1 MVMGGGALVV
11 FLLLIVL
18 FVWIMLRTD
27 KDKLFDAADSDYRG
41 GSYVQ
46 AIAKYNTFIEKFG
59 ADDRA
64 SLARVRIGLAKLWQA
79 TPNGANWPTALQ
91 VAQEEVNKMAVE
103 NAFKDAHSDL
113 ASLLSKIAENL
124 VAEARKKPTA
134 DLVAKARKALEMA
147 ENPRYV
153 PKELRPESKLGEA
166 RASLGIA
173 EHELARG
180 NELDKALAAM
190 QKATKESKTAD
201 AYAACGALLHQY
213 PDMTNDPRLK
223 KMLLAVSAAQQAL
236 VQTVSEAKSAAKD
249 EAQTAAIRSVT
260 LAQCD
265 AKGKVGDADGQ
276 IALAAVDGAVYG
288 LDAVTGRVLWRRM
301 VGFDAN
307 PQAATFPPT
316 PLSSEPGSDALVV
329 ATAHNELL
337 RLEAATGHLKWR
349 YVVGEPFDANPV
361 IAGDK
366 ILVATRSGKLITI
379 AAASG
384 ESKGYI
390 QFPQQLNVAPVVD
403 VRRALIYQVASHTN
417 LFILSLDQGVCKHVG
432 YLGHEA
438 ASITTAPVMIGDY
451 LLVSI
456 NGGARDAVLRVYT
469 IEPNRSDKPDPWLKL
484 VQEIP
489 LGGHLQ
495 MSPLVEGQRVLVT
508 TNSGV
513 VRVFE
518 LSATDVKN
526 PLREVANTAIE
537 GGGNLTR
544 FALMQN
550 GQFWIAD
557 NRLTKYDVQ
566 AARGRLMPKSIDC
579 VDSAFL
585 QPPVA
590 VGQAVVSGA
599 AQVGNARRH
608 RVGPRHAGIQYVL
621 GDADRLSA
629 GRRAVGHGRGRQ
641 ERRQAG
647 RRHRKRRCFQDRY
660 EPKRLGGGQRSDRG
674 VGFLRSQAA
683 RQLRRPARRRRAGHQ
698 RRQGGRPDR
707 RLRAGKRYAADALAE
722 SARRARLCAGRRL
735 AAGCW
740 RPARPARCTGSIP
753 TRTRAATSSNWPSR
767 SSRESSR
774 ESISTG

>member
-11 FLLLIVL
+11 FLLLIGL
-18 FVWIMLRTD
+18 FVWIMMRTD

-79 TPNGANWPTALQ
+79 TPNGANWSTALQ
-91 VAQEEVNKMAVE
+91 VAEEEVNKMAME

-190 QKATKESKTAD
+190 QKATKASKTAD
-201 AYAACGALLHQY
+201 AYAACGTLLHQY

-236 VQTVSEAKSAAKD
+236 VQPVSEAKSAAKD
-249 EAQTAAIRSVT
+249 EAQTATIRSVT

-316 PLSSEPGSDALVV
+316 PLSPEPGSDALVV

-337 RLEAATGHLKWR
+337 RLEAATGRLKWR

-384 ESKGYI
+384 RIEGLHPLPSAA
-390 QFPQQLNVAPVVD
+390 Q
-403 VRRALIYQVASHTN
+403 RRSGRRRPPRADLPGRLAYQPLHPRARPGRLQARRLPRPRSRQHYH
-417 LFILSLDQGVCKHVG
+417 G
-432 YLGHEA
+432 A
-438 ASITTAPVMIGDY
+438 GDDRR
-451 LLVSI
+451 L
-456 NGGARDAVLRVYT
+456 
-469 IEPNRSDKPDPWLKL
+469 
-484 VQEIP
+484 P
-489 LGGHLQ
+489 LGGR
-495 MSPLVEGQRVLVT
+495 QRRRQRL
-508 TNSGV
+508 
-513 VRVFE
+513 RVAGIHDRAE
-518 LSATDVKN
+518 S
-526 PLREVANTAIE
+526 
-537 GGGNLTR
+537 
-544 FALMQN
+544 
-550 GQFWIAD
+550 
-557 NRLTKYDVQ
+557 
-566 AARGRLMPKSIDC
+566 
-579 VDSAFL
+579 
-585 QPPVA
+585 
-590 VGQAVVSGA
+590 VGQARSLAQAGA
-599 AQVGNARRH
+599 GDS
-608 RVGPRHAGIQYVL
+608 AGRASSDV
-621 GDADRLSA
+621 AA
-629 GRRAVGHGRGRQ
+629 GRRATGAGHHQLRRRARFRAQRHRREESAPRGRQ
-641 ERRQAG
+641 H
-647 RRHRKRRCFQDRY
+647 RH
-660 EPKRLGGGQRSDRG
+660 
-674 VGFLRSQAA
+674 
-683 RQLRRPARRRRAGHQ
+683 RRRR
-698 RRQGGRPDR
+698 R
-707 RLRAGKRYAADALAE
+707 
-722 SARRARLCAGRRL
+722 
-735 AAGCW
+735 
-740 RPARPARCTGSIP
+740 I
-753 TRTRAATSSNWPSR
+753 
-767 SSRESSR
+767 
-774 ESISTG
+774 